1 MQLQLDV
8 KWLRTGAPCSENSS
22 RTKVGG
28 EMRKLK
34 EYLMQLETIYPP
46 VEESDE
52 KQCCFITSSNGK
64 YMHQKVFWKRWA
76 CFQLIDPAKEMH

>member
-46 VEESDE
+46 VEEIVM
-52 KQCCFITSSNGK
+52 KSSAALSQALMANSRRKSSGRGGLA
-64 YMHQKVFWKRWA
+64 FN
-76 CFQLIDPAKEMH
+76 

>member
-46 VEESDE
+46 VEEIVM
-52 KQCCFITSSNGK
+52 KSSAALSQALMANTYTRKSSGRGGLA
-64 YMHQKVFWKRWA
+64 FN
-76 CFQLIDPAKEMH
+76 